1 MKKITRKDFFLFSAT
16 AGAALAMPGLVKKA
30 GADEGGNG
38 DWDQKVFDK
47 TCRRENRS
55 FKSGVLKFKITS
67 PTRGTEK
74 IVKAIDRKLRST
86 DHIIPLKKRNTY
98 EVLVGKNDVGHVK
111 GELRRFFK
119 DYKIQARFISATGSP
134 RDLT

>member
-1 MKKITRKDFFLFSAT
+1 MKKMTRKDFFLFAT
-16 AGAALAMPGLVKKA
+16 AAGAAFALPGLVKPA
-30 GADEGGNG
+30 GADEDEDG
-38 DWDQKVFDK
+38 DWDQRAFDK
-47 TCRRENRS
+47 MCRRENRS

-119 DYKIQARFISATGSP
+119 DYKIQARFI
-134 RDLT
+134 